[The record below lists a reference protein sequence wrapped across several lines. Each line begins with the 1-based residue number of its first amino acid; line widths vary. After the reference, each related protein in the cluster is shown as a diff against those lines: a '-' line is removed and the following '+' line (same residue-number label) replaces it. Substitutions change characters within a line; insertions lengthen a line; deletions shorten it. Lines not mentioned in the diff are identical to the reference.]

1 MIYALLI
8 HHGIYNMGETDLLYC
23 RTRNYSFYMQRQ
35 NIRHKLNFLNRI
47 KTQILYIYNGYYDD
61 TISS

>member
-1 MIYALLI
+1 
-8 HHGIYNMGETDLLYC
+8 MGETDVLYC
-23 RTRNYSFYMQRQ
+23 RNRNYSFYMQRQ